1 MPCNKKATFTCALVS
16 ALVLILAPVRQIQGF
31 PNGAPPTACATMTPG
46 HGVDGQQSA
55 SPFMTQLLD
64 GEIVLM
70 DGTVRLELRPQN
82 GVNSFKGFLVMAF
95 DKADESKPI
104 GTFKQPIDGKV
115 IDCSAGVM
123 NAVTHHSSDEKHF
136 VTVHWTPP
144 KDYVG
149 LVSFRTTYL
158 TNGTVFWIN
167 TPAAHPVRVID
178 PISATLPTF
187 TETQPSTTWLSTDTR
202 YSEMATSDGNESI
215 ATTTEETMFNVTEDG
230 YNSTD
235 FFTTDETTA
244 HVTTGMT
251 STTKPS
257 GSGPS
262 SEFRLDFKVLLASMA
277 FWAVLLLRD
286 KHLLLITV

>member
-123 NAVTHHSSDEKHF
+123 NAVTHTNNLEKKS
-136 VTVHWTPP
+136 VTLDWTPP
-144 KDYVG
+144 KNFMGQVI
-149 LVSFRTTYL
+149 FRTTYVENKS
-158 TNGTVFWIN
+158 TFW
-167 TPAAHPVRVID
+167 VK
-178 PISATLPTF
+178 
-187 TETQPSTTWLSTDTR
+187 TESKAVAVVLEIPS
-202 YSEMATSDGNESI
+202 
-215 ATTTEETMFNVTEDG
+215 ATTTTTMAPQTQ
-230 YNSTD
+230 
-235 FFTTDETTA
+235 TTTTA
-244 HVTTGMT
+244 APV
-251 STTKPS
+251 STTPMS
-257 GSGPS
+257 VSTMSAPTQHHDHADHAGDHDHPTTTAS
-262 SEFRLDFKVLLASMA
+262 SPKNAASQSSSFWIGLIAMSVLSS
-277 FWAVLLLRD
+277 LLR
-286 KHLLLITV
+286 